1 MSDGK
6 YKRKKYLI
14 KSGFQLKYT
23 LSIVVLL
30 VAVMIATGAGMY
42 LGMWGSIITNFNKFK
57 VSEELETAKRI
68 SDYEGVR
75 YQKGDYRLE
84 KIFRE
89 AELLSER
96 QRVALKEALGAV
108 NKSLLPKAL
117 ALAAVIFIAGIF
129 LSHRIAGPLYRIE
142 RSAEAIRRGDL
153 TVNFHVRKDDDI
165 KDTAHI
171 LDDMVD
177 ALQADVMRIKAA
189 SLELEEKINS
199 ITSCLSEPDAR
210 LIRNLIDE
218 IYAVSAKYKI

>member
-1 MSDGK
+1 MADGK
-6 YKRKKYLI
+6 YKRKNYLI
-14 KSGFQLKYT
+14 KSRFQLKYT
-23 LSIVVLL
+23 LSIVMLL
-30 VAVMIATGAGMY
+30 VAVMVATGAGMY

-57 VSEELETAKRI
+57 VSEDLETAKRI

-89 AELLSER
+89 AELLSGE
-96 QRVALKEALGAV
+96 QRNALKDALAAV
-108 NKSLLPKAL
+108 NNSLLPKAL

-129 LSHRIAGPLYRIE
+129 VSHRIAGPLYRIE
-142 RSAEAIRRGDL
+142 RSAEAIRKGDL

-171 LDDMVD
+171 LDEMVD
-177 ALQADVMRIKAA
+177 TLQADVMKIKAA

-199 ITSCLSEPDAR
+199 ITSRLSEPDAR

>member
-6 YKRKKYLI
+6 YKRKNYLI

-23 LSIVVLL
+23 LSIVALL

-68 SDYEGVR
+68 SDYEGAR

-89 AELLSER
+89 AELLSQE
-96 QRVALKEALGAV
+96 QRKALKGALAAV
-108 NKSLLPKAL
+108 NKNLLPKAL
-117 ALAAVIFIAGIF
+117 ALAVVIFIAGIF
-129 LSHRIAGPLYRIE
+129 ISHRIAGPLYRIE
-142 RSAEAIRRGDL
+142 RSAEAIRKGDL

-171 LDDMVD
+171 LDNMVD
-177 ALQADVMRIKAA
+177 TLQADVMRIKAA
-189 SLELEEKINS
+189 SLELEEKVNS
-199 ITSCLSEPDAR
+199 ITSCLSEQDAK

>member
-1 MSDGK
+1 MSDGR
-6 YKRKKYLI
+6 YKRRNYII
-14 KSGFQLKYT
+14 KSGFQLRYT

-30 VAVMIATGAGMY
+30 IAVMLATGAGMY
-42 LGMWGSIITNFNKFK
+42 LGMWGSIIANFNKFK
-57 VSEELETAKRI
+57 VSEGLETAKRI
-68 SDYEGVR
+68 SDYEEAR
-75 YQKGDYRLE
+75 YRKGDYRLE

-89 AELLSER
+89 AELLSAQ
-96 QRVALKEALGAV
+96 QRHALEQALRAV

-129 LSHRIAGPLYRIE
+129 ISHRIAGPLYRIE
-142 RSAEAIRRGDL
+142 RSAEAIRKGDL

-171 LDDMVD
+171 LDEMVD

-189 SLELEEKINS
+189 SLELEEKIKS
-199 ITSCLSEPDAR
+199 ITGCLSEPDAR
-210 LIRNLIDE
+210 LIRGLIDE